1 MSASSRPAGEA
12 RRCLRGRRSPGL
24 FLRGFVSAALWG
36 LGLAP
41 RASSGCPRRPL
52 PSRLAGPGSAWSPS
66 ASPTTRAANPAATA
80 CRRQAAGV
88 EPRGVPHPRLQG
100 PTSSA
105 TPFLA
110 PARREAGLSVPP
122 CRVPIY
128 PTSPRA
134 REAWRMTGELA
145 LYRAAPVQHIVPS
158 GGTLRQSCEGEAA
171 SPYVIDEGTE
181 AEW

>member
-1 MSASSRPAGEA
+1 MSERLIPARWGGAALPAG
-12 RRCLRGRRSPGL
+12 
-24 FLRGFVSAALWG
+24 
-36 LGLAP
+36 
-41 RASSGCPRRPL
+41 ASLPL
-52 PSRLAGPGSAWSPS
+52 PFPSRLLLRCAMGPRARATSLLWVPPAPS
-66 ASPTTRAANPAATA
+66 ALPARGTGVCLVSLGLSHNPGGEPHGDSVQT
-80 CRRQAAGV
+80 AGV
-88 EPRGVPHPRLQG
+88 EPRGAPHPRLQG

-145 LYRAAPVQHIVPS
+145 LYRAAPVQQIVPS